1 MWQVVYENNLPRCY
15 QDTRQIRRVATVT
28 ATVDTRQIEAFF
40 VVWKAGQKKKKGMS
54 RDSIRKP
61 QSYAKQQ

>member
-40 VVWKAGQKKKKGMS
+40 VVWKAGQKKKKECLG
-54 RDSIRKP
+54 I
-61 QSYAKQQ
+61 A

>member
-1 MWQVVYENNLPRCY
+1 MW
-15 QDTRQIRRVATVT
+15 QIRRVTTVT

-40 VVWKAGQKKKKGMS
+40 VAWKAGQKKKKKGMS